1 MNKLRKILKPLSV
14 LYGEVT
20 NLRNKAY
27 DKNIIQVTAFDFP
40 VISVGNLSTGGT
52 GKTPQVEYL
61 IRLLQKDYRVAVLS
75 RGYKRKSKG
84 FIIAGKDA
92 TAEQI
97 GDEPMQYFLKFPEIM
112 VAVDANRINGIDQLR
127 AQEPKPDVII
137 LDDAFQHRSVK
148 AGLNILLTTFDKPYS
163 KDEVLPSGDLREKRS
178 GAKRAEVIVLTKCPE
193 HLSEKDQFE
202 KAKELNPELYQT
214 VFFSAIT
221 YDRDVLSEKDTINI
235 NDLKDYKV
243 LLVTGIAKTDPL
255 VNFLISKGC
264 AIKHLRFSDHH
275 QFSNNDIKR
284 ISDEFSDLNEKR
296 KIILTTEKDYVRTP
310 EFSGLNVYYLPIQT
324 KFISNQID
332 FDKIVLKYVRENT
345 GNS

>member
-20 NLRNKAY
+20 DLRNKAY
-27 DKNIIQVTAFDFP
+27 DKNIIQVTVFDFP

-61 IRLLQKDYRVAVLS
+61 IRLLKNDYRVAVLS

-84 FIIAGKDA
+84 FIVAGKDA

-97 GDEPMQYFLKFPEIM
+97 GDEPMQYFLKFPEII
-112 VAVDANRINGIDQLR
+112 VAVDANRVNGIGQLR
-127 AQEPKPDVII
+127 ALDPKPDVII

-163 KDEVLPSGDLREKRS
+163 KDEILPAGDLREKKS
-178 GAKRAEVIVLTKCPE
+178 GAQRAEIIVLTKCPE
-193 HLSEKDQFE
+193 KLSEKEQFE
-202 KAKELNPELYQT
+202 KARELNPELHQT

-221 YDRDVLSEKDTINI
+221 YDKNIISEKDLINI
-235 NDLKDYKV
+235 DDLKEYRI

-255 VNFLISKGC
+255 VRFLESKDC
-264 AIKHLRFSDHH
+264 KIKHLKFSDHH
-275 QFSNNDIKR
+275 QFTTNDLKKIR
-284 ISDEFSDLNEKR
+284 NEFSELKEER

-310 EFSGLNVYYLPIQT
+310 AFSEINVYFLPIQT

-332 FDKIVLKYVRENT
+332 FDKIILKYVRENT